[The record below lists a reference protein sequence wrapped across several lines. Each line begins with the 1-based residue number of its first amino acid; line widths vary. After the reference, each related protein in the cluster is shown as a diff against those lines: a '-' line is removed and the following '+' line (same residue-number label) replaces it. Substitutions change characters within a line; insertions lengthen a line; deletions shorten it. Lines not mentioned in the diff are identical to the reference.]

1 MPLIMHNVSLL
12 VVCLACTAHSRRVHS
27 SAEQAFN
34 PTVGFHPSDPR
45 ALRTA
50 INVAHARRVEQLGQS
65 RVSPVVAQATT
76 EDEQAPP
83 QAPAEPEEQSDDLER
98 EKLKV
103 SLFKMAAAYDRG
115 YGATPS
121 ARKKMDLII
130 EQLESL
136 NPTTDA
142 ARGILGD
149 DDAPLRANWRMIWT
163 TAQDVLSLA
172 SSPTT
177 TVGAIYQIIEPPV
190 ATNIIDLIPRPQAL
204 LPPSMQ
210 PSSILRAEVTTRA
223 SPRENFPNRVGLTFE
238 SVKLKPVEV
247 FGVQVPFLPPF
258 SVDLPRPQIPGST
271 PETSPGYFDVIYL
284 DDDLV
289 IIKQNAPGGLF
300 ALTKADSYDP

>member
-1 MPLIMHNVSLL
+1 MYKVSLV
-12 VVCLACTAHSRRVHS
+12 VVCLAYTAQSRRVLS

-34 PTVGFHPSDPR
+34 PTAGFHLYDLEHHRGAFRP
-45 ALRTA
+45 ALES
-50 INVAHARRVEQLGQS
+50 AHAIRGAQLAAS
-65 RVSPVVAQATT
+65 RLPPALAQATA
-76 EDEQAPP
+76 EDEQAVLQVPTDTM
-83 QAPAEPEEQSDDLER
+83 EHSDDIER

-115 YGATPS
+115 YGASPS

-136 NPTTDA
+136 NPTSDA
-142 ARGILGD
+142 ARGISGD

-177 TVGAIYQIIEPPV
+177 TVGAIYQIIEPPI

-204 LPPSMQ
+204 LPPSLQ

-223 SPRENFPNRVGLTFE
+223 SPREDFPNRVGLTFE

-284 DDDLV
+284 DDELV
-289 IIKQNAPGGLF
+289 IIRQNAPGGLF
-300 ALTKADSYDP
+300 ALTKADDYDP